1 MVDEVPLTTAVE
13 DTSSHTLVDD
23 LPLTELTLPP
33 STPLSALELETK
45 KMVYSFNDT
54 GELPDTIQEQD
65 SQPDNVPPLVSE
77 SLQVVELLTLLI
89 IFQCVVGFC
98 CKCCPRI

>member
-1 MVDEVPLTTAVE
+1 MVDEVPLTTAIE
-13 DTSSHTLVDD
+13 DTGSHTLVDD
-23 LPLTELTLPP
+23 LPLTEQTLPP

-45 KMVYSFNDT
+45 KMIYSFNDT

-77 SLQVVELLTLLI
+77 SLQVVELNTINYFSMCCRVLL
-89 IFQCVVGFC
+89 
-98 CKCCPRI
+98 

>member
-1 MVDEVPLTTAVE
+1 MVDEVPLTTAAE
-13 DTSSHTLVDD
+13 DISSHTLVDD
-23 LPLTELTLPP
+23 LPLTEQTLPL

-65 SQPDNVPPLVSE
+65 SQPDNVPPSVSE
-77 SLQVVELLTLLI
+77 SLQVVELNTINYFLL
-89 IFQCVVGFC
+89 C
-98 CKCCPRI
+98 CRVLL